1 MQNATAHVGPYAKLA
16 FETIKRLAEVIRSMI
31 SKEAD

>member
-1 MQNATAHVGPYAKLA
+1 MQNATAHVGLYAKLA
-16 FETIKRLAEVIRSMI
+16 FETIKRLAELIRNMI